1 MNPGNNA
8 IQRKALM
15 VDDDRDRYRRKERTD
30 SLKEAGFKVY
40 PVLRMQDVC
49 VRCKPGAFD
58 LIVVNATQNPA
69 TALEVCEQIKANNP
83 DQKLFLVADLNQVNG
98 SHNYVVSNWDELK
111 QKIGG
116 QTEEKPDL
124 VAA

>member
-1 MNPGNNA
+1 
-8 IQRKALM
+8 
-15 VDDDRDRYRRKERTD
+15 
-30 SLKEAGFKVY
+30 
-40 PVLRMQDVC
+40 
-49 VRCKPGAFD
+49 
-58 LIVVNATQNPA
+58 VNATQNPA